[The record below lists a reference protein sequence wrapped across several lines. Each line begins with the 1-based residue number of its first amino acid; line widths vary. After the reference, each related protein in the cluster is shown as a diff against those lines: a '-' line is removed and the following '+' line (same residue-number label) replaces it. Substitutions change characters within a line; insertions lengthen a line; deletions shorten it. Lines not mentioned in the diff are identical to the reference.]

1 MDEGG
6 NNVDG
11 KIREIFNQHAQRK
24 YTYIECRAFIAIPSF
39 YRFRLCVC
47 KQLAYDD
54 GVCLANCE
62 KKYFSFFVV
71 TNLYEIDVD
80 GKGQMWVHNMRAC
93 VCVCSV
99 YIGTIHSVLFTH
111 PIYRTPYQRNKLY
124 RHSVIHRHSH
134 THANSLHLQET
145 IGCYFKRIAALRCS
159 IRFPS
164 LSSAPSPHSRV
175 FLASNT
181 NSIAKFDKIYAPSS
195 TSTSAHYFLKW
206 NELLISYASHH
217 RRAFH
222 FSLLWRLRVRS
233 A

>member
-1 MDEGG
+1 MISMSTEK
-6 NNVDG
+6 V
-11 KIREIFNQHAQRK
+11 KCE
-24 YTYIECRAFIAIPSF
+24 YTICARVFVSVVCILARYIQSYSLIPSF
-39 YRFRLCVC
+39 AHLINGINSIDT
-47 KQLAYDD
+47 L
-54 GVCLANCE
+54 
-62 KKYFSFFVV
+62 SFTV
-71 TNLYEIDVD
+71 T
-80 GKGQMWVHNMRAC
+80 
-93 VCVCSV
+93 
-99 YIGTIHSVLFTH
+99 
-111 PIYRTPYQRNKLY
+111 
-124 RHSVIHRHSH
+124 H

-195 TSTSAHYFLKW
+195 TSAHYFLKW

-217 RRAFH
+217 RRALYLP
-222 FSLLWRLRVRS
+222 LLWRLRVRS